1 MRITS
6 SKHLANAYRDQ
17 RKRKGITQSAL
28 AAQTTLKQSTIS
40 AFENQPDG
48 TKLETLFRLLSA
60 LDLELHLTQKNTSQ
74 HIDYAKAY
82 GWEHEW

>member
-6 SKHLANAYRDQ
+6 SKALANAYRDQ
-17 RKRKGITQSAL
+17 RKRQGVTQSAL
-28 AAQTTLKQSTIS
+28 ATQTQMKQSTIS

-60 LDLELHLTQKNTSQ
+60 LDLELHITPKNQGDHSNITCS
-74 HIDYAKAY
+74 
-82 GWEHEW
+82 GWDEEW